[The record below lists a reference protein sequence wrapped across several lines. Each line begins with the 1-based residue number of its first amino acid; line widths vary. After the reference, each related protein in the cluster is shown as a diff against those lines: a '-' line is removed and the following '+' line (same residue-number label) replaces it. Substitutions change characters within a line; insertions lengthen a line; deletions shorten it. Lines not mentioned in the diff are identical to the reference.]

1 LTNADVRI
9 RLLGP
14 DDADALIRLAET
26 DNLFDE
32 DPSVAPSGAL
42 TYDGA
47 RSFLGDPAVLFW
59 LAELGGGIA
68 GFLHCCI
75 QRRRN
80 AGPWAELLLM
90 EMGTHAQWRRRGI
103 GRSLLAVMEEWMREH
118 GMEEVWVPANLYA
131 TGFYE
136 KCGFAK
142 DEGEILV
149 KALGRVAAHES
160 MNA

>member
-1 LTNADVRI
+1 MTPDIRI
-9 RLLGP
+9 RLLTP
-14 DDADALIRLAET
+14 ADAGALIRLAEV

-32 DPSVAPSGAL
+32 DTSVEPSGPL
-42 TYDGA
+42 TYDA
-47 RSFLGDPAVLFW
+47 ATFFLGDPSVLFW
-59 LAELGGGIA
+59 LAEASGETL

-90 EMGTHAQWRRRGI
+90 EMGTHAQWRRQGI
-103 GRSLLAVMEEWMREH
+103 GRSMISAMEDWMRH
-118 GMEEVWVPANLYA
+118 RGIEEVWVPANLYA

-149 KALGRVAAHES
+149 KALGRVAPRES

>member
-1 LTNADVRI
+1 MTNADVRI

-14 DDADALIRLAET
+14 DDSGALISLAEM

-32 DPSVAPSGAL
+32 DPSVPPSGAL

-59 LAELGGGIA
+59 LAELGGGMV

-118 GMEEVWVPANLYA
+118 GLEEVWVPANLYA

-149 KALGRVAAHES
+149 KALG
-160 MNA
+160 

>member
-1 LTNADVRI
+1 M
-9 RLLGP
+9 
-14 DDADALIRLAET
+14 
-26 DNLFDE
+26 
-32 DPSVAPSGAL
+32 APSGAL
-42 TYDGA
+42 THDGA

-59 LAELGGGIA
+59 LAELNGGTV

-90 EMGTHAQWRRRGI
+90 EMGTHVGWRRRGI
-103 GRSLLAVMEEWMREH
+103 GRSLLAVMEEWMRAH
-118 GMEEVWVPANLYA
+118 GMEEAWVPANLYA

-149 KALGRVAAHES
+149 KALS
-160 MNA
+160 